1 MVAPATSHQ
10 PSLIS
15 SQLLTE
21 RSQVLA
27 FPVFFKTEFHPRFVQ
42 RALISRS
49 WLRHMMVYTEETE
62 VKEACETTSITIA
75 SLKLESGEEEAGL
88 SLPQE
93 PFEMDP
99 SGKFGQHIWLR
110 WWFSRD
116 ARRLCFSQL
125 TQISPSSLKIDM

>member
-75 SLKLESGEEEAGL
+75 SLKLESGEDAGHKKL
-88 SLPQE
+88 GCHFHRNPSRWIHQGSLG
-93 PFEMDP
+93 
-99 SGKFGQHIWLR
+99 SIFGCAGGSAETLEGFVFH
-110 WWFSRD
+110 S
-116 ARRLCFSQL
+116 
-125 TQISPSSLKIDM
+125 